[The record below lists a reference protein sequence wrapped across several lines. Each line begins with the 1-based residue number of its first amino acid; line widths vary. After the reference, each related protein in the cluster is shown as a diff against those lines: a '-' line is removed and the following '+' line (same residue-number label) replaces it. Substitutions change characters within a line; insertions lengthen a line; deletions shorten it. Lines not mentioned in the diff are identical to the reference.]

1 MRNEA
6 LSGYVLHYRAYQEKR
21 ALYYLFT
28 EQHGVVH
35 GIGKRGLPLFES
47 LQLFAT
53 GKRDLKTLTQVQL
66 TSVKAPIRGSQQY
79 TGLYLNEILY
89 RLLPV
94 EDPLPALWARYET
107 SLNLLRLPLSDDE
120 LKLCLREFEFSLF
133 NALGYEIL
141 LSHDSEARTIDPDQ
155 RYSYRPE
162 CGFVPILAP
171 DAGGPDL
178 GGKDTGGTELKATH
192 DFDTTCVFSGSD
204 LLKMQQQGV
213 GLETLGHWSRLNRAL
228 IAHLLDYQP
237 LQSRLLWQQQQ
248 RYQ

>member
-35 GIGKRGLPLFES
+35 GIGKRGLPLFEP
-47 LQLFAT
+47 LQMFAT
-53 GKRDLKTLTQVQL
+53 GKRELKTLTQVQI
-66 TSVKAPIRGSQQY
+66 TAVNAPIRGSQQY

-94 EDPLPALWARYET
+94 EDPLPMLWAHYEA
-107 SLNLLRLPLSDDE
+107 SLNLLRQPLSDE
-120 LKLCLREFEFSLF
+120 ALKLCLREFESSLF

-141 LSHDSEARTIDPDQ
+141 LSHDSEAQPIDTAK
-155 RYSYRPE
+155 RYSYRPDL
-162 CGFVPILAP
+162 GFVPIIGA
-171 DAGGPDL
+171 
-178 GGKDTGGTELKATH
+178 DTKATN
-192 DFDTTCVFSGSD
+192 DFSQTSIFSGVD
-204 LLKMQQQGV
+204 LLRMQEQGV
-213 GLETLGHWSRLNRAL
+213 GLETLSLWSQLNREL

>member
-35 GIGKRGLPLFES
+35 GIGKRGLPLFEP
-47 LQLFAT
+47 LQMFAT
-53 GKRDLKTLTQVQL
+53 GKRDLKTLTQVQI
-66 TSVKAPIRGSQQY
+66 TAVNAPIRGSQQY

-94 EDPLPALWARYET
+94 EDPLPALWAHYEA
-107 SLNLLRLPLSDDE
+107 SLNLLRQPLSDE
-120 LKLCLREFEFSLF
+120 ALKLCLREFESSLF

-141 LSHDSEARTIDPDQ
+141 LSHDSEAQPIDATQ
-155 RYSYRPE
+155 RYSYRADI
-162 CGFVPILAP
+162 GFAP
-171 DAGGPDL
+171 LVETDP
-178 GGKDTGGTELKATH
+178 KATN
-192 DFDTTCVFSGSD
+192 DFSQTSIFSGVD
-204 LLKMQQQGV
+204 LLRMQEQGV
-213 GLETLGHWSRLNRAL
+213 GLETLSLWSQLNREL

>member
-6 LSGYVLHYRAYQEKR
+6 LSGYVLHHRAYQEKR

-28 EQHGVVH
+28 EQHGIVH
-35 GIGKRGLPLFES
+35 GIGKRSLPLFEP
-47 LQLFAT
+47 LQMFAT
-53 GKRDLKTLTQVQL
+53 GKRELKTLTQVQM
-66 TSVKAPIRGSQQY
+66 TSVNAPIRGSQQY

-94 EDPLPALWARYET
+94 EDALPELWSSYEA
-107 SLNLLRLPLSDDE
+107 SLNLLRNPLSADD
-120 LKLCLREFEFSLF
+120 LKLCLREFEQSLF

-141 LSHDSEARTIDPDQ
+141 LSHDSEAQPIEPTQ
-155 RYSYRPE
+155 QYSYRPE
-162 CGFVPILAP
+162 SGFMPVVSSEVTQPN
-171 DAGGPDL
+171 
-178 GGKDTGGTELKATH
+178 
-192 DFDTTCVFSGSD
+192 DFSVVNVFSGSE
-204 LLKMQQQGV
+204 LFKMQEQGIC
-213 GLETLGHWSRLNRAL
+213 LETLPLWSRLNRDL

>member
-6 LSGYVLHYRAYQEKR
+6 LRGYVLHYRAYQEKR

-66 TSVKAPIRGSQQY
+66 TSVKASIRGRQQY

-94 EDPLPALWARYET
+94 EDPLPALWARYEA

-141 LSHDSEARTIDPDQ
+141 LSHDSESQPIDPDQ
-155 RYSYRPE
+155 SYSYRPD
-162 CGFVPILAP
+162 CGFVPIL
-171 DAGGPDL
+171 GPDP
-178 GGKDTGGTELKATH
+178 GGINTVGIDLKATH
-192 DFDTTCVFSGSD
+192 DFDTPYVFSGSD
-204 LLKMQQQGV
+204 LLKMQQQGI
-213 GLETLGHWSRLNRAL
+213 GLETLLLWSRLNRAL

>member
-35 GIGKRGLPLFES
+35 GIGKRGLPLFEP
-47 LQLFAT
+47 LQMFAT
-53 GKRDLKTLTQVQL
+53 GKRDLKTLTQVQI
-66 TSVKAPIRGSQQY
+66 TAVNAPISGSQQY

-94 EDPLPALWARYET
+94 EDPLPALWAHYEA
-107 SLNLLRLPLSDDE
+107 SLNLLRQPLSDE
-120 LKLCLREFEFSLF
+120 ALKLCLREFESSLF

-141 LSHDSEARTIDPDQ
+141 LSHDSEAQPIDATQ
-155 RYSYRPE
+155 RYSYRADI
-162 CGFVPILAP
+162 GFVPLVETDP
-171 DAGGPDL
+171 
-178 GGKDTGGTELKATH
+178 KATN
-192 DFDTTCVFSGSD
+192 DFSQTSIFSGVD
-204 LLKMQQQGV
+204 LLRMQEQGV
-213 GLETLGHWSRLNRAL
+213 GLETLSLWSQLNREL